1 MIFISALLLFMLTL
15 CPAAN
20 AQTQDAE
27 PIQLK
32 LSGFTTWY
40 AAGSY
45 NKHTPNGK
53 DYNRFDVMGDAE
65 VYFEGT
71 AKISDDL
78 KIGVMAQLEG
88 GTDDYSDNWDEVYM
102 FAQGNFGQ
110 LQIGDVRN
118 VSYSMTVTAPSV
130 SVLGAEWTYYTRQV
144 DQPANVVFI
153 DSTDSKDLDSLAP
166 KLSYISPTVDGVTF
180 GLSFTTANNSNG
192 HDASVL
198 YPKND
203 PAGEYQL
210 KYGGVALMRYEAEVA
225 QDMTVAASAYYGH
238 YRPNDTTASHSE
250 HDYGLGLKVTQGAV
264 SVGASYRRIMADAQS
279 VFASRQGYAL
289 DVGMS
294 YDAGKYAVS
303 ANYFRS
309 QARGDL
315 ANEADDRVDMY
326 VLAAKYRLGAGIDLF
341 ADVGYLNFKDETRDS
356 AKGNEGVGTAVGFAL
371 AF

>member
-1 MIFISALLLFMLTL
+1 MIFISVLFFFLLAV

-20 AQTQDAE
+20 AQTQE
-27 PIQLK
+27 GPLQLN
-32 LSGFTTWY
+32 LGGFTTWY

-45 NKHTPNGK
+45 NKHTPAGEN
-53 DYNRFDVMGDAE
+53 YNRFDVMGDAE

-71 AKISDDL
+71 LTLSEDF

-88 GTDDYSDNWDEVYM
+88 GTDDYSDTWDEVYM
-102 FAQGNFGQ
+102 YAQGKFGK
-110 LQIGDVRN
+110 LIIGDARN

-144 DQPANVVFI
+144 NQPANVVFI

-166 KLSYISPTVDGVTF
+166 KLSYISPTVNGLTL
-180 GLSFTTANNSNG
+180 GLSLTTAGNTRG

-198 YPKND
+198 YPEND
-203 PAGEYQL
+203 PNGDYTL
-210 KYGGVALMRYEAEVA
+210 KYGAMGLVRYEAEVA
-225 QDMTVAASAYYGH
+225 QDTVLAASAYYGH
-238 YRPNDTTASHSE
+238 YRPNSTAYSHSE
-250 HDYGLGLKVTQGAV
+250 QDFGLGMKVSSGAV

-279 VFASRQGYAL
+279 DFASRQGYAL
-289 DVGMS
+289 DVGVS

-303 ANYFRS
+303 ANYYRS

-315 ANEADDRVDMY
+315 ADEADDRVDMY
-326 VLAAKYRLGAGIDLF
+326 VVAAKYRLGAGVDLF
-341 ADVGYLNFKDETRDS
+341 ADVGYLNFKDETRDG

-371 AF
+371 SF

>member
-1 MIFISALLLFMLTL
+1 
-15 CPAAN
+15 
-20 AQTQDAE
+20 
-27 PIQLK
+27 
-32 LSGFTTWY
+32 
-40 AAGSY
+40 
-45 NKHTPNGK
+45 
-53 DYNRFDVMGDAE
+53 
-65 VYFEGT
+65 
-71 AKISDDL
+71 
-78 KIGVMAQLEG
+78 
-88 GTDDYSDNWDEVYM
+88 M

-153 DSTDSKDLDSLAP
+153 DSTDSKDLDSLSP

-250 HDYGLGLKVTQGAV
+250 HDYGLGLKVTQGVV
-264 SVGASYRRIMADAQS
+264 SVGASSRRIMADAQS

-294 YDAGKYAVS
+294 YDTGKYAVS

-356 AKGNEGVGTAVGFAL
+356 VKGNEGVGTAVGFAL
-371 AF
+371 SF